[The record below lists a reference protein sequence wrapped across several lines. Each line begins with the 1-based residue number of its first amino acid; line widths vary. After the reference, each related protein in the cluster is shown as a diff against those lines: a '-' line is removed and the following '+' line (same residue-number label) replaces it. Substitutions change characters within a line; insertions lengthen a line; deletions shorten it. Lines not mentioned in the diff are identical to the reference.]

1 MNKKLKATWELEKN
15 LVDEIQK
22 IKNDIE
28 TLKLEAEKLER
39 DGDYGRVAEI
49 RYGKLNEKE
58 TQLIEKNELTQV
70 QENSKMIKEEVDVE
84 EIAEVISKWTG
95 IPLQKMMESE
105 GAKLLKLEDELS
117 SRVVGQYEAIE
128 SLSDAV
134 RRSRS
139 GLHDKNKPIGS
150 FLFMGTT
157 ELEKLS
163 WPKHW
168 LPIYSMMIVLWL
180 G

>member
-1 MNKKLKATWELEKN
+1 MTVIEKTLSELSDEQKKLKATWELEKN

-39 DGDYGRVAEI
+39 DRDYGRVAEI

-58 TQLIEKNELTQV
+58 TQLIEKKNELTQV
-70 QENSKMIKEEVDVE
+70 QQNSKMIKEEVDVE

-150 FLFMGTT
+150 FFYG
-157 ELEKLS
+157 KRPS
-163 WPKHW
+163 
-168 LPIYSMMIVLWL
+168 
-180 G
+180 